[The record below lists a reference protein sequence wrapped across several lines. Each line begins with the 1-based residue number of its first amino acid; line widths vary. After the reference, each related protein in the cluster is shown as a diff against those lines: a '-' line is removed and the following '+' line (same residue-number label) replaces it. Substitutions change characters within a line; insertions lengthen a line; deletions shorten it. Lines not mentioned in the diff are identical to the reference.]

1 MRLTQLFFLLF
12 LLLLFACSSVQKRS
26 AHEIVLL
33 DHGAFRIEYDLRHKL
48 ARLVTYD
55 LRAEQLKMRTFKRKD
70 RFVPDPILESKKIEA
85 ISTRDYTRTGYDRGH
100 LAPAADFS
108 WSEKALASSF
118 YMSNIAPQSPGLN
131 RDAWRRLEE
140 KVRRWACGEKWV
152 TVITGPVLSDT
163 DPVLKNGL
171 RIPQSFFKVII
182 DQTPPKKAVGFVYHQ
197 TDRGDLISKRQ
208 SPIPQIEA
216 LTKLTLLDQSEGR
229 DRLPARAEEWKEEDC
244 R

>member
-1 MRLTQLFFLLF
+1 MRLTQTFFLLF
-12 LLLLFACSSVQKRS
+12 LFACSSIEKRPTS
-26 AHEIVLL
+26 EIIVL
-33 DHGAFRIEYDLRHKL
+33 DHGVFRIEYDLRHKL
-48 ARLVTYD
+48 ARSVTYD
-55 LRAEQLKMRTFKRKD
+55 LRAEQLRMKTFKRKD
-70 RFVPDPILESKKIEA
+70 RFVPDPILEAKKFET
-85 ISTRDYTRTGYDRGH
+85 ISTRDYTKTGYDRGH

-131 RDAWRRLEE
+131 RDAWRRLED
-140 KVRRWACGEKWV
+140 KVRRWACGERWV

-182 DQTPPKKAVGFVYHQ
+182 DQTLPKKAMGFVYHQ
-197 TDRGDLISKRQ
+197 TDRGDLITKRQ
-208 SPIPQIEA
+208 IPIPQIEA
-216 LTKLTLLDQSEGR
+216 LTKLSILQSEAR
-229 DRLPARAEEWKEEDC
+229 ERLPAKAEEWKEEDC